1 MREAACGS
9 DLSWLKLR
17 LCSYSFSGFQI
28 PGFQMCNL
36 LQTNIWMHAQH
47 PRPHPP
53 SSSPL
58 NPRPHSTCAYTY
70 APSHRHELANNCSRM
85 HITHNHTHTRAHT
98 HARMRTHT
106 RTHLHQQLP
115 PPTHTIMHMFA
126 QMCTH
131 KHTSAHV
138 RTSHS
143 SSPTTSPP
151 PPGDSS
157 SSMTTL
163 NMDRMSTGPPCAW
176 MPARKEA
183 RKPSTSYSVEA
194 WPERGL

>member
-98 HARMRTHT
+98 HTHACAHTHAHTSTSSFPLQHT
-106 RTHLHQQLP
+106 RSCICLHKCAHTNTQARTCA
-115 PPTHTIMHMFA
+115 PPTA
-126 QMCTH
+126 
-131 KHTSAHV
+131 A
-138 RTSHS
+138 
-143 SSPTTSPP
+143 PP
-151 PPGDSS
+151 PPRPRLLA
-157 SSMTTL
+157 TA
-163 NMDRMSTGPPCAW
+163 PHP
-176 MPARKEA
+176 
-183 RKPSTSYSVEA
+183 
-194 WPERGL
+194 